1 MLISHLP
8 YGPTVHFSLSNTVL
22 RHDLD
27 SKIMNPIS
35 EQYPHLIFHNFQTAL
50 GTRITNIL
58 KHLFPVPKEESTRVI
73 TFAND
78 NDYISFRHHTYVKN
92 NTFQN
97 NDKNSTTTKK
107 TKDDDIVLT
116 EIGPRFELHPFQ
128 VKLGTLDQTDA
139 ESEWV
144 LRPFM
149 NTARKHNAL

>member
-8 YGPTVHFSLSNTVL
+8 YGPTVHFSLSNAVL

-27 SKIMNPIS
+27 NKITNPIS

-50 GTRITNIL
+50 GNRITNVL
-58 KHLFPVPKEESTRVI
+58 KHLFPVPKEDSTRVL

-78 NDYISFRHHTYVKN
+78 GDYISFRHHTYVKK
-92 NTFQN
+92 NTYDHSS
-97 NDKNSTTTKK
+97 DKSTTTKK
-107 TKDDDIVLT
+107 KDDDIVLT

-139 ESEWV
+139 ENEWV

-149 NTARKHNAL
+149 NTARKHQVL